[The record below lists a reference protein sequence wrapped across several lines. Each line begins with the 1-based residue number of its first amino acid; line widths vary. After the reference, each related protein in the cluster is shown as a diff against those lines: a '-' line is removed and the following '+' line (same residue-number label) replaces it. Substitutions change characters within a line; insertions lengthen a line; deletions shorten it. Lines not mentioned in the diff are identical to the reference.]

1 MWQTKHFKSFKQQEE
16 WIEANKNRY
25 QISRIFVNNGY
36 AVEYKPLTTINF
48 QIGLKLLTLQ
58 INN

>member
-16 WIEANKNRY
+16 WIEANQNRY

-36 AVEYKPLTTINF
+36 AVEYKPLTIINF
-48 QIGLKLLTLQ
+48 
-58 INN
+58 